1 MIENYAKNNSIDII
15 LPKRNILIAKSELE
29 ITDEIL
35 KLLNEKIKE
44 IKID

>member
-1 MIENYAKNNSIDII
+1 MENYAKKNSIDII
-15 LPKRNILIAKSELE
+15 LSKKYILLSKTNID
-29 ITDEIL
+29 ITNEIL